1 MTKYIIVFALLLGMI
16 SCTDDNEGT
25 TKETFIKSGLYT
37 ADIIVST
44 ETGEKDEVKTRGFDP
59 VRGEFTKDYDSD
71 YIYIHA
77 TSDMDKDNHKSI
89 QIPITEETETVGTTT
104 IRYQKIHLEIEIS
117 DNGSYTLRKS
127 EDDPE
132 EITLSSDEVVFF
144 SNLSTPYWEAEIG
157 VLETP
162 ISHSPILLENEKNN
176 IELLRSST
184 GYTKEDLIKKL
195 TIGTPQIEMSR
206 CTTGFRVY
214 IIFTN
219 TGKTE
224 SQNNIVDRD
233 TWHKEMNEKY
243 YPEDFYIKLYMGPNF
258 SHKYDMYR
266 DTSFGDIQDGYY
278 VTQNGQYVN
287 FQECAYA
294 YTGGDGAVYYYQ
306 GYGYKTANNK
316 HLLSPLDKRTLNKQF
331 SIYTFVKLKNAT
343 DNNNPDFAID
353 DENSKYFQTPIENFV
368 LEPNKIHY
376 IILAFSYKDLTAFLP
391 SKTVKTRNYWEG
403 PEKINIT
410 PVEVIVQ

>member
-1 MTKYIIVFALLLGMI
+1 M
-16 SCTDDNEGT
+16 
-25 TKETFIKSGLYT
+25 
-37 ADIIVST
+37 
-44 ETGEKDEVKTRGFDP
+44 
-59 VRGEFTKDYDSD
+59 
-71 YIYIHA
+71 
-77 TSDMDKDNHKSI
+77 
-89 QIPITEETETVGTTT
+89 
-104 IRYQKIHLEIEIS
+104 
-117 DNGSYTLRKS
+117 
-127 EDDPE
+127 
-132 EITLSSDEVVFF
+132 
-144 SNLSTPYWEAEIG
+144 
-157 VLETP
+157 
-162 ISHSPILLENEKNN
+162 
-176 IELLRSST
+176 
-184 GYTKEDLIKKL
+184 
-195 TIGTPQIEMSR
+195 
-206 CTTGFRVY
+206 
-214 IIFTN
+214 
-219 TGKTE
+219 
-224 SQNNIVDRD
+224 
-233 TWHKEMNEKY
+233 
-243 YPEDFYIKLYMGPNF
+243 
-258 SHKYDMYR
+258 
-266 DTSFGDIQDGYY
+266 
-278 VTQNGQYVN
+278 N